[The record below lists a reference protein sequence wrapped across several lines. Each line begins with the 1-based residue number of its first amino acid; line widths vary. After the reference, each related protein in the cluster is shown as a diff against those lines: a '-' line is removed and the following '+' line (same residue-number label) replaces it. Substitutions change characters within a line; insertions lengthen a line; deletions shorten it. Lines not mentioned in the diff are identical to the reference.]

1 MTQKSYRAILID
13 PAKCR
18 IETIVS
24 TGTHEA
30 VREWVG
36 ADALDHFR
44 IADHGSSWDYGWVDD
59 GGLLRGQPVYAFKF
73 NIRPDPIAG
82 RCVLIGVEKES
93 GDNVDVKFQIEFL
106 RNNIEWLGLILP
118 EVVWD
123 ETERGSRA
131 IVTYSR
137 VQ

>member
-1 MTQKSYRAILID
+1 MKTYRAILID

-24 TGTHEA
+24 AGTHEA
-30 VREWVG
+30 IRELIG
-36 ADALDHFR
+36 AEALDHFR

-59 GGLLRGQPVYAFKF
+59 DGLLRGQPVHAFKF
-73 NIRPDPIAG
+73 AIQPDPIAG
-82 RCVLIGVEKES
+82 RCVLIGVDKEG
-93 GDNVDVKFQIEFL
+93 GDSTDAKFQIDFL
-106 RNNIEWLGLILP
+106 RANIEWLGLILP
-118 EVVWD
+118 EVTWD
-123 ETERGSRA
+123 KTEQGSRA